1 MTCIRFSRQC
11 AQTPWHATRTLR
23 RPLVVRAS
31 LLLLILVLLPSAC
44 SASAAPAFGVPAVTD
59 AQDGGVEAGGETGAA
74 APADAGVMPES
85 SPTHAPE
92 SGADGPPVV
101 AADAAGLDAP
111 SDSATWDASG
121 PWTAV
126 SFGVTTK
133 DTGSGD
139 DIVIAYGG
147 YTATD
152 SDSQAWVTQ
161 MTSVRL
167 AQLGVGHMYAVR
179 GPMDP
184 SYSGREIGNSELA
197 AALVTQAVASTHVI
211 VIAHSSGGFV
221 ADELFTFA
229 DASVLAKIAYF
240 NLDGGSWALTDA
252 LVGSMRGVYF
262 CNAHDSVAGDSENT
276 SSDESLHAMFAASH
290 FFTVDADGSGCDVGA
305 GWCLHDTLI
314 INHPHDPT
322 TFDLALDYTD
332 FTGGRQVV
340 TSYVDQAVSDGVL

>member
-1 MTCIRFSRQC
+1 VRVLRFLASML
-11 AQTPWHATRTLR
+11 ASS
-23 RPLVVRAS
+23 VVA
-31 LLLLILVLLPSAC
+31 AC
-44 SASAAPAFGVPAVTD
+44 SASPNAQVGPAAVDEP
-59 AQDGGVEAGGETGAA
+59 DGGGPGSMETR
-74 APADAGVMPES
+74 APSSDAGATVPEASTS
-85 SPTHAPE
+85 SPPD
-92 SGADGPPVV
+92 GAVDAG
-101 AADAAGLDAP
+101 ADAASDA
-111 SDSATWDASG
+111 SAVDAAEAGFDASG
-121 PWTAV
+121 PWTPV
-126 SFGVTTK
+126 SYGVTTK
-133 DTGSGD
+133 DTGGGD

-147 YTATD
+147 YTATAA
-152 SDSQAWVTQ
+152 DSQAWVTQ

-167 AQLGVGHMYAVR
+167 AQLGVGHMYAVQ

-184 SYSGREIGNSELA
+184 DYSSREIGNSELA
-197 AALVTQAVASTHVI
+197 AALATQSAASSHVI

-240 NLDGGSWALTDA
+240 NLDGGSWALTDE

-262 CNAHDSVAGDSENT
+262 CNAHDAVAGDSENT

-305 GWCLHDTLI
+305 GWCLHDTLV

-340 TSYVDQAVSDGVL
+340 TSYIDQAVTDGVL

>member
-1 MTCIRFSRQC
+1 VRVLRFFVSM
-11 AQTPWHATRTLR
+11 
-23 RPLVVRAS
+23 LVPAACV
-31 LLLLILVLLPSAC
+31 AC
-44 SASAAPAFGVPAVTD
+44 SGSPGAQNAPVAVD
-59 AQDGGVEAGGETGAA
+59 DQDGSGGGSMETGAPSTDAGAVLESSTSSPPDA
-74 APADAGVMPES
+74 AKDGASDAPAVVPPADAS
-85 SPTHAPE
+85 TS
-92 SGADGPPVV
+92 
-101 AADAAGLDAP
+101 DAAEGG
-111 SDSATWDASG
+111 WDASG
-121 PWTAV
+121 PWMSV
-126 SFGVTTK
+126 SYGVTTK
-133 DTGSGD
+133 DTGTGN

-152 SDSQAWVTQ
+152 ADSQAWVTQ

-167 AQLGVGHMYAVR
+167 AQLDVGHMYAVR
-179 GPMDP
+179 GPKDP
-184 SYSGREIGNSELA
+184 DYSSREIGNSELA
-197 AALVTQAVASTHVI
+197 AALASQAAASNHVI

-229 DASVLAKIAYF
+229 DASVIAKIAYF

-276 SSDESLHAMFAASH
+276 SSDESLHAMFPASH

-314 INHPHDPT
+314 TNHPHDPT
-322 TFDLALDYTD
+322 TFDLDLDYTD

-340 TSYVDQAVSDGVL
+340 TSYIDQAVSDGVL

>member
-1 MTCIRFSRQC
+1 VF
-11 AQTPWHATRTLR
+11 
-23 RPLVVRAS
+23 
-31 LLLLILVLLPSAC
+31 PSD
-44 SASAAPAFGVPAVTD
+44 AV
-59 AQDGGVEAGGETGAA
+59 GPPGP
-74 APADAGVMPES
+74 PADAGAGYDAGRDAGSVVSEAGDVVDAGGSLPDAEVGSEASAAMDGGD
-85 SPTHAPE
+85 
-92 SGADGPPVV
+92 SGF
-101 AADAAGLDAP
+101 DAAG
-111 SDSATWDASG
+111 
-121 PWTAV
+121 PWSSV

-133 DTGSGD
+133 DTGGGD
-139 DIVIAYGG
+139 NIVIAYGG

-152 SDSQAWVTQ
+152 ADSQAWVTE
-161 MTSVRL
+161 MTATRL

-179 GPMDP
+179 GPKDADYA
-184 SYSGREIGNSELA
+184 SREIGNSELA
-197 AALVTQAVASTHVI
+197 TVLGTQAAAATYVI

-229 DASVLAKIAYF
+229 TPTVLAKIGYF

-276 SSDESLHAMFAASH
+276 SSDESLHAQFAASH

-332 FTGGRQVV
+332 FTGGRQVI
-340 TSYVDQAVSDGVL
+340 TSYIDQAVSDGVL